1 MNDIITK
8 RPENMS
14 FEKYQELRKEQK
26 RRERK
31 NRYGILVYLASVIYK
46 DEMTNKAMRRTFPP
60 AVKSYDMYGN
70 VKYVA
75 MKTKQLK

>member
-14 FEKYQELRKEQK
+14 FEEYKELRKEQK
-26 RRERK
+26 FKERK
-31 NRYGILVYLASVIYK
+31 NRTGALVYRASVIYK

-75 MKTKQLK
+75 MKKKAI